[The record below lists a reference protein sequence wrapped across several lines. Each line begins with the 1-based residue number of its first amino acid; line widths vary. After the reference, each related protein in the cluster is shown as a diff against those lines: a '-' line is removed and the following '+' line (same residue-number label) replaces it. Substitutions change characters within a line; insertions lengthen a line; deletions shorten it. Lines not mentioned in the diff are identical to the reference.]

1 MVNESN
7 QGQRAGA
14 QFDDEIDLREL
25 LGVILDGRHI
35 IAVSVALFA
44 AIAVVYAL
52 VATPIYRANGF
63 MLVED
68 AAQGVPGLDDTAE
81 IIVSDSSSATELFVI
96 KSRTVVGKVVDE
108 LDLTT
113 SAKPIYLRFI
123 GEAMARRHSGAGLA
137 DAAFGLDS
145 YAWGGEQIIVPYLQV
160 PRGYLG
166 EPLEL
171 IALGGQQFSLSH
183 NGQRLLTGAVGE
195 PAFGLDGGLEIR
207 VDRLTARPDTRF
219 GVKKS
224 RRFDRILA
232 LQSALSIS
240 EKGKDSGIIEIALE
254 GADREYI
261 TEVVDSVAA
270 NYYFQNANRL
280 AEEAGGSLAFLDQ
293 QIQGVRAEL
302 SRSEEALNDYKS
314 EHSSVDLSLEA
325 ASALESLVQIE
336 ADISTMVIKEA
347 DISRRFM
354 PEHPNYRSFKLQQGS
369 LLRQRD
375 RFDVKLAK
383 LPDIQKKMLRLR
395 RDLEASQE
403 LFISLDKQRQELSI
417 LKASTVGNVR
427 LLDSAEVMPDIVA
440 PKPKLI
446 IVLGLLLG
454 GMFGFMIVA
463 LRFFLK
469 SGIIDPKVLTNMG
482 LTVHATI
489 PYSENEISAKPTDA
503 SPRNFRFKGKAKAK
517 GKNRPNYR
525 LLAHDCP
532 DDSSVEAI
540 RSFRTCLRFLMTG
553 ARNNLVMISSG
564 SPGVGKSFVSVNLG
578 AVIAKSGQRVIIVD
592 ADLRKS
598 YLHRTF
604 GVSPENGLAE
614 VLAGTLC
621 VSDAVRETVVD
632 NLHYMPRGEV
642 PINPSELL
650 MGPMIT
656 KLTEELSE
664 AYDLVI
670 FDTPPILAVTDAS
683 IIGAHCGTNM
693 MVARFE
699 TCTVKEIAAAKNR
712 FNLNGVDIRGV
723 IFNAVQKKAGS
734 YYYDEVFAYGKDL
747 GDYHKLPARAR
758 ANMAATQNILS
769 PEELDALA
777 KIDFGDMP

>member
-44 AIAVVYAL
+44 AMAVVYAL

-137 DAAFGLDS
+137 DAAFGLNS

-166 EPLEL
+166 QPLEL
-171 IALGGQQFSLSH
+171 IALGGQRFSLSH
-183 NGQRLLTGAVGE
+183 NGQTLLTGAVGE

-207 VDRLTARPDTRF
+207 IDRLTARPGTRF

-254 GADREYI
+254 GADREHI
-261 TEVVDSVAA
+261 SEIVDSVAA
-270 NYYFQNANRL
+270 NYHFQNVSRL

-314 EHSSVDLSLEA
+314 EHSSVDLPLEA
-325 ASALESLVQIE
+325 ASVLDSLVQIE
-336 ADISTMVIKEA
+336 ADISAMLINEA
-347 DISRRFM
+347 EISRRFM
-354 PEHPNYRSFKLQQGS
+354 PEHPNYRSFKLQQEG

-375 RFDVKLAK
+375 KFNVKLAQ
-383 LPDIQKKMLRLR
+383 LPDTQKKMLRLR
-395 RDLEASQE
+395 RDFEASQAI
-403 LFISLDKQRQELSI
+403 FISLDKRRQELSI

-427 LLDSAEVMPDIVA
+427 LLDSAGVMPDIVA
-440 PKPKLI
+440 PNPKLI
-446 IVLGLLLG
+446 IVLGSLLG
-454 GMFGFMIVA
+454 GMLGFMIVA

-469 SGIIDPKVLTNMG
+469 AGIIDPKVLTDMG

-503 SPRNFRFKGKAKAK
+503 SPRNFRFKEKA
-517 GKNRPNYR
+517 KNRPNYR

-578 AVIAKSGQRVIIVD
+578 AVIAKSGQRVLIVD
-592 ADLRKS
+592 ADMRKS

-632 NLHYMPRGEV
+632 NLYFMPRGEV

-650 MGPMIT
+650 MSPMIT
-656 KLTEELSE
+656 KLAEELSE

-670 FDTPPILAVTDAS
+670 FDTPPILAVTDSS

-747 GDYHKLPARAR
+747 GDYHKPPARAR
-758 ANMAATQNILS
+758 ANMAASQNLLS
-769 PEELDALA
+769 PEELEALA
-777 KIDFGDMP
+777 KID

>member
-1 MVNESN
+1 MVYESN
-7 QGQRAGA
+7 QGQRGGA
-14 QFDDEIDLREL
+14 QFNDEIDLREL
-25 LGVILDGRHI
+25 LGVILDGRNI

-44 AIAVVYAL
+44 AMAVVYTL

-108 LDLTT
+108 LDLTI

-123 GEAMARRHSGAGLA
+123 GAAMARRHTGTGLA
-137 DAAFGLDS
+137 DPAFGLDD

-166 EPLEL
+166 QPLEL
-171 IALGGQQFSLSH
+171 VALGGQRFSLSH
-183 NGQRLLTGAVGE
+183 NGQTLLAGTVGE
-195 PAFGLDGGLEIR
+195 SAFGFGGELEIR
-207 VDRLTARPDTRF
+207 VDRLIARPGTRF

-224 RRFDRILA
+224 RRFDSILA

-240 EKGKDSGIIEIALE
+240 EKGKDSSIIEIALD

-261 TEVVDSVAA
+261 SEIVDSVAA
-270 NYYFQNANRL
+270 NYYFQNVNRL
-280 AEEAGGSLAFLDQ
+280 ALEAGGSLTFLDQ
-293 QIQGVRAEL
+293 QIQGVIAEL

-325 ASALESLVQIE
+325 ASVLDSLVQIE

-369 LLRQRD
+369 LLKQRD
-375 RFDVKLAK
+375 RFNVKLAR
-383 LPDIQKKMLRLR
+383 LPDTQKKMLRLR
-395 RDLEASQE
+395 RDFEANQA

-427 LLDSAEVMPDIVA
+427 LLDSAEVMPNIVA
-440 PKPKLI
+440 PKQNLI

-454 GMFGFMIVA
+454 GMFGCLIVF

-469 SGIIDPKVLTNMG
+469 AGIIDPKVLTNMG

-503 SPRNFRFKGKAKAK
+503 SSRNFRFKDKDKVK
-517 GKNRPNYR
+517 VKNRPNYR
-525 LLAHDCP
+525 ILAHECP
-532 DDSSVEAI
+532 DDSSIEAI
-540 RSFRTCLRFLMTG
+540 RSFRTCLRFLMVG

-564 SPGVGKSFVSVNLG
+564 SPGVGKSFVTVNLG
-578 AVIAKSGQRVIIVD
+578 AVIAKSGQRVLIVD
-592 ADLRKS
+592 ADMRKS

-604 GVSPENGLAE
+604 GVSPKNGLAE
-614 VLAGTLC
+614 VLAGTLG

-656 KLTEELSE
+656 KLAEELSE

-683 IIGAHCGTNM
+683 IVGAHCGTNM

-699 TCTVKEIAAAKNR
+699 TCTVKEITAAKNR

-747 GDYHKLPARAR
+747 GDYHKSPARAR

-769 PEELDALA
+769 PKELDALA
-777 KIDFGDMP
+777 KID

>member
-44 AIAVVYAL
+44 AMAVVYAL

-160 PRGYLG
+160 PRGYLD

-207 VDRLTARPDTRF
+207 VDRLTARPGTRF

-254 GADREYI
+254 GADRGHISEI
-261 TEVVDSVAA
+261 VDSVAA
-270 NYYFQNANRL
+270 NYHFQNVSRL
-280 AEEAGGSLAFLDQ
+280 AEEAGGSLAFLEQ

-314 EHSSVDLSLEA
+314 EHSSVDLPLEA
-325 ASALESLVQIE
+325 ASALDSLVQIE
-336 ADISTMVIKEA
+336 ADISAMLINEA
-347 DISRRFM
+347 EISRRFM
-354 PEHPNYRSFKLQQGS
+354 PEHPNYRSFKLQQEG

-375 RFDVKLAK
+375 KFNVKLAQ
-383 LPDIQKKMLRLR
+383 LPDTQKKMLRLR
-395 RDLEASQE
+395 RDFEASQAI
-403 LFISLDKQRQELSI
+403 FISLDKRRQELSI

-427 LLDSAEVMPDIVA
+427 LLDSAGVMPGIVA

-446 IVLGLLLG
+446 IVLGSLLG

-469 SGIIDPKVLTNMG
+469 SGIIDPKVLTDMG

-503 SPRNFRFKGKAKAK
+503 SPRNFRFKEKA
-517 GKNRPNYR
+517 KNRPNYR

-578 AVIAKSGQRVIIVD
+578 AVIAKSGQRVLIVD
-592 ADLRKS
+592 ADMRKS

-621 VSDAVRETVVD
+621 VSDAIRETVVG

-664 AYDLVI
+664 DYDLVI
-670 FDTPPILAVTDAS
+670 FDTPPILAVTDSS

-747 GDYHKLPARAR
+747 GDYLKSPARAR

-777 KIDFGDMP
+777 KID

>member
-44 AIAVVYAL
+44 AMAVVYAL

-113 SAKPIYLRFI
+113 SVKPIYLRFI

-137 DAAFGLDS
+137 DAAFGLNS

-166 EPLEL
+166 QPLEL
-171 IALGGQQFSLSH
+171 IALGGQRFSLSH
-183 NGQRLLTGAVGE
+183 NGQTLLTGAVGE

-207 VDRLTARPDTRF
+207 IDRLTARPGTRF

-254 GADREYI
+254 GADREHI
-261 TEVVDSVAA
+261 SEIVDSVAA
-270 NYYFQNANRL
+270 NYHFQNVSRL

-314 EHSSVDLSLEA
+314 EHSSVDLPLEA
-325 ASALESLVQIE
+325 ASALDSLVQIE
-336 ADISTMVIKEA
+336 ADISAMLINEA
-347 DISRRFM
+347 EISRRFM
-354 PEHPNYRSFKLQQGS
+354 PEHPNYRSFKLQQEG

-375 RFDVKLAK
+375 KFNVKLAQ
-383 LPDIQKKMLRLR
+383 LPDTQKKMLRLR
-395 RDLEASQE
+395 RDFEASQAI
-403 LFISLDKQRQELSI
+403 FISLDKRRQELSI

-427 LLDSAEVMPDIVA
+427 LLDSAGVMPGIVA
-440 PKPKLI
+440 PNPKLI
-446 IVLGLLLG
+446 IVLGSLLG
-454 GMFGFMIVA
+454 GMLGFMIVA

-469 SGIIDPKVLTNMG
+469 SGIIDPKVLTDMG

-503 SPRNFRFKGKAKAK
+503 SSRNFRFKEKA
-517 GKNRPNYR
+517 KNRPNYR

-578 AVIAKSGQRVIIVD
+578 AVIAKSGQRVLIVD
-592 ADLRKS
+592 ADMRKS

-632 NLHYMPRGEV
+632 NLYFMPRGEV

-650 MGPMIT
+650 MSPMIT
-656 KLTEELSE
+656 KLAEELSE

-670 FDTPPILAVTDAS
+670 FDTPPILAVTDSS
-683 IIGAHCGTNM
+683 IICAHCGTNM

-747 GDYHKLPARAR
+747 GDYHKPPARAR
-758 ANMAATQNILS
+758 ANMAASQNLLS
-769 PEELDALA
+769 PEELEALA
-777 KIDFGDMP
+777 KID

>member
-44 AIAVVYAL
+44 AMAVVYAL

-81 IIVSDSSSATELFVI
+81 IIVADSSSATELFVI

-166 EPLEL
+166 QPLEL

-207 VDRLTARPDTRF
+207 VDRLTARPGTRF

-254 GADREYI
+254 GADREHI
-261 TEVVDSVAA
+261 AEIVDSVAA
-270 NYYFQNANRL
+270 NYHFQNVSRL

-314 EHSSVDLSLEA
+314 EHSSVDLPLEA

-336 ADISTMVIKEA
+336 ADISAMLINEA
-347 DISRRFM
+347 EISRRFM
-354 PEHPNYRSFKLQQGS
+354 PEHPNYRSFKLQQEG

-375 RFDVKLAK
+375 KFNVKLAQ
-383 LPDIQKKMLRLR
+383 LPDTQKKMLRLR
-395 RDLEASQE
+395 RDFEASQAI
-403 LFISLDKQRQELSI
+403 FISLDKRRQELSI

-427 LLDSAEVMPDIVA
+427 LLDSAGVMPGIVA

-446 IVLGLLLG
+446 IVLGSLLG

-469 SGIIDPKVLTNMG
+469 SGIIDPKVLTDMG

-489 PYSENEISAKPTDA
+489 PYSENEISAKPTGA
-503 SPRNFRFKGKAKAK
+503 SPRNFRFKEKA
-517 GKNRPNYR
+517 KNRPNYR

-578 AVIAKSGQRVIIVD
+578 AVIAKSGQRVLIVD
-592 ADLRKS
+592 ADMRKS

-614 VLAGTLC
+614 VLAGTLG
-621 VSDAVRETVVD
+621 VSDAVRETVVG

-664 AYDLVI
+664 DYDLVI

-747 GDYHKLPARAR
+747 GDYLKSPARAR

>member
-44 AIAVVYAL
+44 AMAVVYAL

-166 EPLEL
+166 QPLEL

-207 VDRLTARPDTRF
+207 VDRLTARPGTRF

-254 GADREYI
+254 GADRGHISEI
-261 TEVVDSVAA
+261 VDSVAA
-270 NYYFQNANRL
+270 NYHFQNVSRL
-280 AEEAGGSLAFLDQ
+280 AEEAGGSLAFLEQ

-314 EHSSVDLSLEA
+314 EHSSVDLPLEA
-325 ASALESLVQIE
+325 ASALDSLVQIE
-336 ADISTMVIKEA
+336 ADISAMLINEA
-347 DISRRFM
+347 EISRRFM
-354 PEHPNYRSFKLQQGS
+354 PEHPNYRSFKLQQEG

-375 RFDVKLAK
+375 KFNVKLAQ
-383 LPDIQKKMLRLR
+383 LPDTQKKMLRLR
-395 RDLEASQE
+395 RDFEASQAI
-403 LFISLDKQRQELSI
+403 FISLDKRRQELSI

-427 LLDSAEVMPDIVA
+427 LLDSAGVMPGIVA

-446 IVLGLLLG
+446 IVLGSLLG

-469 SGIIDPKVLTNMG
+469 SGIIDPKVLTDMG

-489 PYSENEISAKPTDA
+489 PYSENEISAKPAGA
-503 SPRNFRFKGKAKAK
+503 SPRNFRFKEKA
-517 GKNRPNYR
+517 KNRPNYR

-578 AVIAKSGQRVIIVD
+578 AVIAKSGQRVLIVD
-592 ADLRKS
+592 ADMRKS

-621 VSDAVRETVVD
+621 VSDAIRETVVG

-664 AYDLVI
+664 DYDLVI

-747 GDYHKLPARAR
+747 GDYLKSPARAR

-777 KIDFGDMP
+777 KID

>member
-44 AIAVVYAL
+44 AMAVVYAL

-81 IIVSDSSSATELFVI
+81 IIVADSSSATELFVI

-166 EPLEL
+166 QPLEL
-171 IALGGQQFSLSH
+171 IALGGQRFSLSH

-207 VDRLTARPDTRF
+207 VDRLTARPGTRF

-254 GADREYI
+254 GADREHI
-261 TEVVDSVAA
+261 SEIVDSVAA
-270 NYYFQNANRL
+270 NYHFQNVSRL

-314 EHSSVDLSLEA
+314 EHSSVDLPLEA
-325 ASALESLVQIE
+325 ASALDSLVQIE
-336 ADISTMVIKEA
+336 ADISAMLINEA
-347 DISRRFM
+347 EISRRFM
-354 PEHPNYRSFKLQQGS
+354 PEHPNYRSFKLQQEG

-375 RFDVKLAK
+375 KFNVKLAQ
-383 LPDIQKKMLRLR
+383 LPDTQKKMLRLR
-395 RDLEASQE
+395 RDFEASQAI
-403 LFISLDKQRQELSI
+403 FISLDKRRQELSI

-427 LLDSAEVMPDIVA
+427 LLDSAGVMPGIVA

-446 IVLGLLLG
+446 IVLGSLLG

-469 SGIIDPKVLTNMG
+469 SGIIDPKVLTDMG

-489 PYSENEISAKPTDA
+489 PYSENEISAQPTGA
-503 SPRNFRFKGKAKAK
+503 SPRNFRFKEKA
-517 GKNRPNYR
+517 KNRPNYR

-578 AVIAKSGQRVIIVD
+578 AVIAKSGQRVLIVD
-592 ADLRKS
+592 ADMRKS

-614 VLAGTLC
+614 VLAGTLG
-621 VSDAVRETVVD
+621 VSDAIRETVVG

-664 AYDLVI
+664 DYDLVI
-670 FDTPPILAVTDAS
+670 FDTPPILAVTDSS

-747 GDYHKLPARAR
+747 GDYLKSPARAR

-777 KIDFGDMP
+777 KID

>member
-44 AIAVVYAL
+44 AMAVVYAL

-81 IIVSDSSSATELFVI
+81 IIVADSSSATELFVI

-166 EPLEL
+166 QPLEL

-207 VDRLTARPDTRF
+207 VDRLTARPGTRF

-254 GADREYI
+254 GTDRGHISEI
-261 TEVVDSVAA
+261 VDSVAA
-270 NYYFQNANRL
+270 NYHFQNVSRL
-280 AEEAGGSLAFLDQ
+280 AEEAGGSLAFLEQ

-314 EHSSVDLSLEA
+314 EHSSVDLPLEA
-325 ASALESLVQIE
+325 ASALDSLVQIE
-336 ADISTMVIKEA
+336 ADISAMLINEA
-347 DISRRFM
+347 EISRRFM
-354 PEHPNYRSFKLQQGS
+354 PEHPNYRSFKLQQEG

-375 RFDVKLAK
+375 KFNVKLAQ
-383 LPDIQKKMLRLR
+383 LPDTQKKMLRLR
-395 RDLEASQE
+395 RDFEASQAI
-403 LFISLDKQRQELSI
+403 FISLDKRRQELSI

-427 LLDSAEVMPDIVA
+427 LLDSAGVMPGIVA

-446 IVLGLLLG
+446 IVLGSLLG

-469 SGIIDPKVLTNMG
+469 SGIIDPKVLTDMG

-489 PYSENEISAKPTDA
+489 PYSENEISAKPAGA
-503 SPRNFRFKGKAKAK
+503 SPRNFRFKEKA
-517 GKNRPNYR
+517 KNRPNYR

-578 AVIAKSGQRVIIVD
+578 AVIAKSGQRVLIVD
-592 ADLRKS
+592 ADMRKS

-614 VLAGTLC
+614 VLAGTLG
-621 VSDAVRETVVD
+621 VSDAVRETVVG

-664 AYDLVI
+664 DYDLVI
-670 FDTPPILAVTDAS
+670 FDTPPILAVTDSS

-747 GDYHKLPARAR
+747 GDYLKSPARAR

-777 KIDFGDMP
+777 KID

>member
-1 MVNESN
+1 MMNESN
-7 QGQRAGA
+7 QGERAGA
-14 QFDDEIDLREL
+14 KFDDEIDLLEL
-25 LGVILDGRHI
+25 LGVILDGRYI

-44 AIAVVYAL
+44 AMAVFYAL

-63 MLVED
+63 MLVDD

-81 IIVSDSSSATELFVI
+81 TIISDSSSATELFVI
-96 KSRTVVGKVVDE
+96 KSRTVLGKVVDD
-108 LDLTT
+108 LDLTI

-123 GEAMARRHSGAGLA
+123 GAAMARRHAGAGLA

-166 EPLEL
+166 QPFEL
-171 IALGGQQFSLSH
+171 VALGGQRFSLSH
-183 NGQRLLTGAVGE
+183 NGQALLTGTVGE
-195 PAFGLDGGLEIR
+195 LAFGFGGELEIR
-207 VDRLTARPDTRF
+207 VDRLIARPGTRF

-224 RRFDRILA
+224 RRFDSILA

-240 EKGKDSGIIEIALE
+240 EKGKDSGIIEVAFE
-254 GADREYI
+254 GTDREYI
-261 TEVVDSVAA
+261 SEIVDSVAA
-270 NYYFQNANRL
+270 NYYFQNVNRL

-293 QIQGVRAEL
+293 EIQGVRAEL

-325 ASALESLVQIE
+325 ASALDSLVQIE
-336 ADISTMVIKEA
+336 SDISTMVIKEA

-354 PEHPNYRSFKLQQGS
+354 PDHPNYRSFKLQQGS

-375 RFDVKLAK
+375 RFNVKLAK
-383 LPDIQKKMLRLR
+383 LPDTQKKMLRLR
-395 RDLEASQE
+395 RDLEASQA
-403 LFISLDKQRQELSI
+403 LFISLDKRRQELSI
-417 LKASTVGNVR
+417 LKASAVGNVR
-427 LLDSAEVMPDIVA
+427 LLDSAEVMPNRVA

-446 IVLGLLLG
+446 ILLGSLLG
-454 GMFGFMIVA
+454 GMFGLLIVV

-469 SGIIDPKVLTNMG
+469 AGIIDPKALTSMG

-489 PYSENEISAKPTDA
+489 PYSENEISAKPTEA
-503 SPRNFRFKGKAKAK
+503 SPRSFRFKGKAK
-517 GKNRPNYR
+517 NRPNYR
-525 LLAHDCP
+525 ILAHVCP

-540 RSFRTCLRFLMTG
+540 RSFRTCLRFLMIG

-564 SPGVGKSFVSVNLG
+564 NPGVGKSFVSVNLA
-578 AVIAKSGQRVIIVD
+578 AVIATSGQRVLIVD
-592 ADLRKS
+592 ADMRRS
-598 YLHRTF
+598 YLHHTF
-604 GVSPENGLAE
+604 FVRPENGLAE
-614 VLAGTLC
+614 VLAGTLGI
-621 VSDAVRETVVD
+621 SDAVRETVVD
-632 NLHYMPRGEV
+632 NLHFMPRGEV

-656 KLTEELSE
+656 KLAEELSE

-670 FDTPPILAVTDAS
+670 FDTPPILAVTDSS

-699 TCTVKEIAAAKNR
+699 ACTVKEIAAAKNR

-747 GDYHKLPARAR
+747 GDYHKPPARAR
-758 ANMAATQNILS
+758 ANLATSQNLLS
-769 PEELDALA
+769 PEELEALA
-777 KIDFGDMP
+777 KID

>member
-7 QGQRAGA
+7 QGQRGGA

-44 AIAVVYAL
+44 AMAVVYAL

-108 LDLTT
+108 LDLTI

-123 GEAMARRHSGAGLA
+123 GAAMARRHAGAGLA

-166 EPLEL
+166 QSLEL
-171 IALGGQQFSLSH
+171 IALDGQRFSLSH
-183 NGQRLLTGAVGE
+183 NGQRLLTGTVGE
-195 PAFGLDGGLEIR
+195 STFGFGGELEIR
-207 VDRLTARPDTRF
+207 VDRLIARPGTRF

-224 RRFDRILA
+224 RRFDRILT

-261 TEVVDSVAA
+261 SEVVDSVAA

-325 ASALESLVQIE
+325 ASALDSLVQIE
-336 ADISTMVIKEA
+336 ADISTMVINEA

-354 PEHPNYRSFKLQQGS
+354 PEHPNYLSFKLQQGS

-375 RFDVKLAK
+375 RINAKLAR
-383 LPDIQKKMLRLR
+383 LPDTQKKMLRLR
-395 RDLEASQE
+395 RDLEANQA

-427 LLDSAEVMPDIVA
+427 LLDSAEVMPGIVA

-446 IVLGLLLG
+446 IVLGSLLG

-469 SGIIDPKVLTNMG
+469 AGIIDPKVLTNMG

-517 GKNRPNYR
+517 NRPNYR

-540 RSFRTCLRFLMTG
+540 RSFRTCLRFLMIG

-578 AVIAKSGQRVIIVD
+578 AVIAKSGQRVLIVD
-592 ADLRKS
+592 ADMRKS

-614 VLAGTLC
+614 VLAGTLG

-632 NLHYMPRGEV
+632 NLYYMPRGEV

-650 MGPMIT
+650 MSPMIT
-656 KLTEELSE
+656 KLAEELSE

-670 FDTPPILAVTDAS
+670 FDTPPILAVTDSS

-747 GDYHKLPARAR
+747 GDYHKPPARAR
-758 ANMAATQNILS
+758 ANMAASQNLLS
-769 PEELDALA
+769 PEELEALA
-777 KIDFGDMP
+777 KID

>member
-44 AIAVVYAL
+44 AMAVVYAL

-81 IIVSDSSSATELFVI
+81 IIVADSSSATELFVI

-166 EPLEL
+166 QPLEL

-207 VDRLTARPDTRF
+207 VDRLTARPGTRF

-254 GADREYI
+254 GTDRGHISEI
-261 TEVVDSVAA
+261 VDSVAA
-270 NYYFQNANRL
+270 NYHFQNVSRL
-280 AEEAGGSLAFLDQ
+280 AEEAGGSLAFLEQ

-314 EHSSVDLSLEA
+314 EHSSVDLPLEA
-325 ASALESLVQIE
+325 ASALDSLVQIE
-336 ADISTMVIKEA
+336 ADISAMLINEA
-347 DISRRFM
+347 EISRRFM
-354 PEHPNYRSFKLQQGS
+354 PEHPNYRSFKLQQEG

-375 RFDVKLAK
+375 KFNVKLAQ
-383 LPDIQKKMLRLR
+383 LPDTQKKMLRLR
-395 RDLEASQE
+395 RDFEASQAI
-403 LFISLDKQRQELSI
+403 FISLDKRRQELSI

-427 LLDSAEVMPDIVA
+427 LLDSAGVMPGIVA

-446 IVLGLLLG
+446 IVLGSLLG

-469 SGIIDPKVLTNMG
+469 SGIIDPKVLTDMG

-489 PYSENEISAKPTDA
+489 PYSENEISAKPAGA
-503 SPRNFRFKGKAKAK
+503 SPRNFRFKEKA
-517 GKNRPNYR
+517 KNRPNYR

-578 AVIAKSGQRVIIVD
+578 AVIAKSGQRVLIVD
-592 ADLRKS
+592 ADMRKS

-614 VLAGTLC
+614 VLAGTLG
-621 VSDAVRETVVD
+621 VSDAVRETVVG

-664 AYDLVI
+664 DYDLVI

-747 GDYHKLPARAR
+747 GDYLKSPAGAR

-777 KIDFGDMP
+777 KID

>member
-1 MVNESN
+1 MMNESN
-7 QGQRAGA
+7 QGERAGA
-14 QFDDEIDLREL
+14 QFDDEIDLLEL
-25 LGVILDGRHI
+25 LGVILDGRYI

-44 AIAVVYAL
+44 AMAVFYAL

-63 MLVED
+63 MLVDD

-81 IIVSDSSSATELFVI
+81 TIISDSSSATELFVI
-96 KSRTVVGKVVDE
+96 KSRTVLGKVVDD
-108 LDLTT
+108 LDLTI

-123 GEAMARRHSGAGLA
+123 GAAMARRHAGAGLA

-166 EPLEL
+166 QPFEL
-171 IALGGQQFSLSH
+171 VALGGQRFSLSH
-183 NGQRLLTGAVGE
+183 NGQALLTGTVGE
-195 PAFGLDGGLEIR
+195 LAFGFGGELEIR
-207 VDRLTARPDTRF
+207 VDRLIARPGTRF

-224 RRFDRILA
+224 RRFDSILA

-240 EKGKDSGIIEIALE
+240 EKGKDSGIIEVAFE

-261 TEVVDSVAA
+261 SEIVDSVAA
-270 NYYFQNANRL
+270 NYYFQNVNRL

-293 QIQGVRAEL
+293 EIQGVRAEL

-325 ASALESLVQIE
+325 ASALDSLVQIE

-347 DISRRFM
+347 DVSRRFM
-354 PEHPNYRSFKLQQGS
+354 PDHPNYRSFKLQQGS

-375 RFDVKLAK
+375 RFNVKLAQ
-383 LPDIQKKMLRLR
+383 LPDTQKKMLRLR
-395 RDLEASQE
+395 RDLEASQA
-403 LFISLDKQRQELSI
+403 LFISLDKRRQELSI
-417 LKASTVGNVR
+417 LKASAVGNVR
-427 LLDSAEVMPDIVA
+427 LLDSAEVMPNRVA

-446 IVLGLLLG
+446 ILLGSLLG
-454 GMFGFMIVA
+454 GMFGLLIVV

-469 SGIIDPKVLTNMG
+469 AGIIDPKALTSMG

-489 PYSENEISAKPTDA
+489 PYSENEISAKPTEA
-503 SPRNFRFKGKAKAK
+503 SPRNFRFKGKAK
-517 GKNRPNYR
+517 NRPNYR
-525 LLAHDCP
+525 ILAHVCP

-540 RSFRTCLRFLMTG
+540 RSFRTCLRFLMIG

-564 SPGVGKSFVSVNLG
+564 NPGVGKSFVSVNLA
-578 AVIAKSGQRVIIVD
+578 AVIATSGQRVLIVD
-592 ADLRKS
+592 ADMRRS
-598 YLHRTF
+598 YLHHTF
-604 GVSPENGLAE
+604 FVRPENGLAE
-614 VLAGTLC
+614 VLAGTLGI
-621 VSDAVRETVVD
+621 SDAVRETVVD
-632 NLHYMPRGEV
+632 NLHFMPRGEV

-656 KLTEELSE
+656 KLAEELSE

-699 TCTVKEIAAAKNR
+699 ACTVKEITAANNR
-712 FNLNGVDIRGV
+712 FNLSGVDIRGV
-723 IFNAVQKKAGS
+723 IFNAVQKTAGS
-734 YYYDEVFAYGKDL
+734 YYYDQVFAYGKDI
-747 GDYHKLPARAR
+747 GDYHKAPARAR
-758 ANMAATQNILS
+758 ANMAASQNLLS
-769 PEELDALA
+769 PEELEALA
-777 KIDFGDMP
+777 KVD

>member
-7 QGQRAGA
+7 QGQTAGA

-35 IAVSVALFA
+35 IAASVGLFA
-44 AIAVVYAL
+44 VMAVVYAM

-113 SAKPIYLRFI
+113 SARPIYLRFI

-145 YAWGGEQIIVPYLQV
+145 YAWGGEQITVPYLQV
-160 PRGYLG
+160 PRSYLG
-166 EPLEL
+166 QPLEL
-171 IALGGQQFSLSH
+171 IALGGQRFSLSH

-195 PAFGLDGGLEIR
+195 PAFGLDGQLEIR
-207 VDRLTARPDTRF
+207 VDGLTARPGTRF
-219 GVKKS
+219 VVKKS

-240 EKGKDSGIIEIALE
+240 EKGKESGIIEIALE
-254 GADREYI
+254 GADREHI
-261 TEVVDSVAA
+261 SEVVDSVAA
-270 NYYFQNANRL
+270 NYYFQNVNRL
-280 AEEAGGSLAFLDQ
+280 AEEAGGSLAFLEQ
-293 QIQGVRAEL
+293 QIEGVRAEL

-314 EHSSVDLSLEA
+314 EHSSVDLPLEA
-325 ASALESLVQIE
+325 ASALDSLVQIE
-336 ADISTMVIKEA
+336 ADISAMLINEA
-347 DISRRFM
+347 EISRRYM
-354 PEHPNYRSFKLQQGS
+354 PEHPNYRTFKLQQEG

-375 RFDVKLAK
+375 KFNVKLAQ
-383 LPDIQKKMLRLR
+383 LPDTQKKMLRLS
-395 RDLEASQE
+395 RDFEASQAI
-403 LFISLDKQRQELSI
+403 FISLNERRQELSI

-427 LLDSAEVMPDIVA
+427 LLDSAVVMPNLVA

-446 IVLGLLLG
+446 IVLGILLG
-454 GMFGFMIVA
+454 GMFGVMLVA

-469 SGIIDPKVLTNMG
+469 TGVIDPKAFNGIG

-489 PYSENEISAKPTDA
+489 PYSENEISERPEGA
-503 SPRNFRFKGKAKAK
+503 SPRNFRLKGKAKT
-517 GKNRPNYR
+517 RPNYR

-553 ARNNLVMISSG
+553 AKNNLVMISSA
-564 SPGVGKSFVSVNLG
+564 SPGVGKSFVSINLA
-578 AVIAKSGQRVIIVD
+578 AVIAKSGKRVLIVD
-592 ADLRKS
+592 ADMRRS
-598 YLHRTF
+598 YLHHTF

-614 VLAGTLC
+614 VLAGTLG

-650 MGPMIT
+650 MGPT
-656 KLTEELSE
+656 LAKLAEELGG
-664 AYDLVI
+664 AYDLVF

-683 IIGAHCGTNM
+683 IIGTYCGTSM

-699 TCTVKEIAAAKNR
+699 ACTVKEIAAANSR
-712 FNLNGVDIRGV
+712 FNLSGVDVRGV
-723 IFNAVQKKAGS
+723 IFNAVEKKSGS
-734 YYYDEVFAYGKDL
+734 YYYDEVFAYGKSY
-747 GDYHKLPARAR
+747 GDYHASPARAR
-758 ANMAATQNILS
+758 ASMAATQNILS

-777 KIDFGDMP
+777 KID

>member
-1 MVNESN
+1 
-7 QGQRAGA
+7 
-14 QFDDEIDLREL
+14 
-25 LGVILDGRHI
+25 
-35 IAVSVALFA
+35 
-44 AIAVVYAL
+44 
-52 VATPIYRANGF
+52 
-63 MLVED
+63 
-68 AAQGVPGLDDTAE
+68 
-81 IIVSDSSSATELFVI
+81 
-96 KSRTVVGKVVDE
+96 
-108 LDLTT
+108 
-113 SAKPIYLRFI
+113 
-123 GEAMARRHSGAGLA
+123 MARRHSGAGLA

-166 EPLEL
+166 QPLEL

-207 VDRLTARPDTRF
+207 VDRLTARPGTRF

-254 GADREYI
+254 GADRGHISEI
-261 TEVVDSVAA
+261 VDSVAA
-270 NYYFQNANRL
+270 NYHFQNVSRL

-314 EHSSVDLSLEA
+314 EHSSVDLPLEA
-325 ASALESLVQIE
+325 ASALDSLVQIE
-336 ADISTMVIKEA
+336 ADISAMLINEA
-347 DISRRFM
+347 EISRRFM
-354 PEHPNYRSFKLQQGS
+354 PEHPNYRSFKLQQEG

-375 RFDVKLAK
+375 KFNVKLAQ
-383 LPDIQKKMLRLR
+383 LPDTQKKMLRLR
-395 RDLEASQE
+395 RDFEASQAI
-403 LFISLDKQRQELSI
+403 FISLDKRRQELSI

-427 LLDSAEVMPDIVA
+427 LLDSAGVMPDIVA

-446 IVLGLLLG
+446 IVLGSLLG

-469 SGIIDPKVLTNMG
+469 SGIIDPKVLTDMG

-503 SPRNFRFKGKAKAK
+503 SPRNFRFKEKA
-517 GKNRPNYR
+517 KNRPNYR

-578 AVIAKSGQRVIIVD
+578 AVIAKSGQRVLIVD
-592 ADLRKS
+592 ADMRKS

-614 VLAGTLC
+614 VLAGTLG
-621 VSDAVRETVVD
+621 VSDAVRETVVG
-632 NLHYMPRGEV
+632 NLHYMPRGEA

-656 KLTEELSE
+656 KLNEELSE
-664 AYDLVI
+664 DYDLVI

-747 GDYHKLPARAR
+747 GDYLKSPARAR

-777 KIDFGDMP
+777 KID

>member
-25 LGVILDGRHI
+25 VGVILDGRHI
-35 IAVSVALFA
+35 IAVSVGLFA
-44 AIAVVYAL
+44 AMAVVYAL

-123 GEAMARRHSGAGLA
+123 GEAMARRHAGAGVA

-166 EPLEL
+166 QSLEL
-171 IALGGQQFSLSH
+171 IALGGQRFLLSH
-183 NGQRLLTGAVGE
+183 NGQRLLTGTVGE

-207 VDRLTARPDTRF
+207 VDRLTARPGTRF
-219 GVKKS
+219 VVKKS

-240 EKGKDSGIIEIALE
+240 EKGKESGIIEIALE
-254 GADREYI
+254 GADREHI
-261 TEVVDSVAA
+261 SEIVDSVAA
-270 NYYFQNANRL
+270 NYYLQNVNRL
-280 AEEAGGSLAFLDQ
+280 AEEAGGSLAFLEQ
-293 QIQGVRAEL
+293 QIQGVKAEL

-314 EHSSVDLSLEA
+314 EHSSVDLPLEA
-325 ASALESLVQIE
+325 ASALDSLVQIE
-336 ADISTMVIKEA
+336 ADISAMSINEA
-347 DISRRFM
+347 EISRRFM
-354 PEHPNYRSFKLQQGS
+354 PEHPNYRSFKLQQEG

-375 RFDVKLAK
+375 KFNAKLAQ
-383 LPDIQKKMLRLR
+383 LPDTQKKMLRLR
-395 RDLEASQE
+395 RDFEASQAI
-403 LFISLDKQRQELSI
+403 FISLDKRLQELSI

-427 LLDSAEVMPDIVA
+427 LLDSAGVMPNIVA
-440 PKPKLI
+440 PKATLI
-446 IVLGLLLG
+446 IVLGTLLG
-454 GMFGFMIVA
+454 GMFGLVLVA

-469 SGIIDPKVLTNMG
+469 AGIIDPKVFTGMG

-489 PYSENEISAKPTDA
+489 PYSENEISERPADA
-503 SPRNFRFKGKAKAK
+503 SPRNFRFKEKAKT
-517 GKNRPNYR
+517 RPNYR

-540 RSFRTCLRFLMTG
+540 RSFRTCLRFLMIG
-553 ARNNLVMISSG
+553 AKNNLVMISSG
-564 SPGVGKSFVSVNLG
+564 SPGVGKSFISVNLA
-578 AVIAKSGQRVIIVD
+578 AVSAKSGQRVLIVD
-592 ADLRKS
+592 ADMRKS
-598 YLHRTF
+598 YLHHTF

-614 VLAGTLC
+614 VLAGTLD

-650 MGPMIT
+650 MGPMFT
-656 KLTEELSE
+656 KLANELSE
-664 AYDLVI
+664 AYDLVF

-683 IIGAHCGTNM
+683 IIGTYCGTNM

-699 TCTVKEIAAAKNR
+699 ACTVKEITAANSR
-712 FNLNGVDIRGV
+712 FNLSGVDIRGI

-734 YYYDEVFAYGKDL
+734 YYYDEVFAYGKNL
-747 GDYHKLPARAR
+747 GDYHKSPARAR
-758 ANMAATQNILS
+758 ANMAANQNLLS
-769 PEELDALA
+769 PEEPEALA
-777 KIDFGDMP
+777 KID